1 MTNLDYIKSIMTDRL
16 AANLFFNNSSGDNF
30 QWKVIRAFNNWA
42 DRFGDHKGNV
52 VNEKGNPSI
61 WSFEW
66 WHYPDGRREKKGQ
79 PRNVAFQTWLGHQY
93 NKDDWA

>member
-1 MTNLDYIKSIMTDRL
+1 MTNLDYIKSQMTDRIL
-16 AANLFFNNSSGDNF
+16 AEMLTHGEIGHNF
-30 QWKVIRAFNNWA
+30 KWDVIGAFYKWA

-52 VNEKGNPSI
+52 VSEKGNPSI

-79 PRNVAFQTWLGHQY
+79 PQNVAFQTWLCHQY